1 MNDIYIARQSI
12 YDKALEIIG
21 YELLY
26 RNSEVNA
33 ASFDDGTIAS
43 SETIVNSFIH
53 IGIDNLVG
61 TSLAFVN
68 LPSEF
73 ILDNSLIAMFHEQA
87 VLEVLEEVEPS
98 EEIISGLLAL
108 KSKGYK
114 IALDDFIYSDDR
126 KQMLEIADFVKIDV
140 LDYTED
146 ELSSLVQLIRKDY
159 KAKLIAEK
167 VETEELF
174 TICKTLKFDYYQGYF
189 FCYPQIVVEKKLSGN
204 KLVVLNLINKI
215 QDPEVEIEELEEI
228 LAQDVTLTY
237 KLLRY
242 INSAA
247 FSLRREIDSLKDAIV
262 LLGLEAIKNWASL
275 ILMSSLISV
284 KPQQLILTA
293 LVRAKMAELLS
304 HHINPALEKSAFIC
318 GLFSVLDAL
327 MDKPMVD
334 LLDTVIL
341 STPIKL
347 ALLDYE
353 GELGVIL
360 NNCILYEQ
368 AKFDLLSEENFNSI
382 LFNESYLAAVQWAD
396 NTIKELQK

>member
-12 YDKALEIIG
+12 YDKALDIIG

-73 ILDNSLIAMFHEQA
+73 ILNNSLIAMFHEQA
-87 VLEVLEEVEPS
+87 VLEVLEDVESS
-98 EEIISGLLAL
+98 EEILSGLLAL

-114 IALDDFIYSDDR
+114 IALDDFIYSDDK

-140 LDYTED
+140 LDYPD
-146 ELSSLVQLIRKDY
+146 DKLSSLVQLIRKDY

-174 TICKTLKFDYYQGYF
+174 TICKNLNFDYYQGYF
-189 FCYPQIVVEKKLSGN
+189 FCYPQIVVEKKLSSN

-215 QDPEVEIEELEEI
+215 QNPDVEVEELEVI

-262 LLGLEAIKNWASL
+262 LLGLDAIKNWASL
-275 ILMSSLISV
+275 ILMSSLISD

-327 MDKPMVD
+327 MDKPMID

-396 NTIKELQK
+396 NTIKELQN

>member
-1 MNDIYIARQSI
+1 MSDIYIARQPI
-12 YDKALEIIG
+12 YDSSLEIIG

-26 RNSEVNA
+26 RSSEVNA
-33 ASFDDGTIAS
+33 ATFEDGDIAS

-73 ILDNSLIAMFHEQA
+73 ILNNSLIPMFHEQA
-87 VLEVLEEVEPS
+87 VLEVLEDVEPTD
-98 EEIISGLLAL
+98 EIIAGLLSL

-114 IALDDFIYSDDR
+114 IALDDFEYTDKLDPMIA
-126 KQMLEIADFVKIDV
+126 LADFIKIDV
-140 LDYTED
+140 LEYTQA
-146 ELSSLVQLIRKDY
+146 ELSKLITKLRSKY
-159 KAKLIAEK
+159 NAKLIAEK
-167 VETEELF
+167 VETKELF
-174 TICKTLKFDYYQGYF
+174 DRCNELAFDFYQGYF
-189 FCYPQIVVEKKLSGN
+189 FCYPQMVVEKNIPSN
-204 KLVVLNLINKI
+204 KMVVLTLISQI
-215 QDPEVEIEELEEI
+215 QNPDVEIEELESI

-247 FSLRREIDSLKDAIV
+247 FTLRREIDSLKDAIV

-275 ILMSSLISV
+275 ILMSKIV
-284 KPQQLILTA
+284 DDKPRQLIVTA
-293 LVRAKMAELLS
+293 LIRAKMSELLS
-304 HHINPALEKSAFIC
+304 HHINPQLEKQAFIC

-327 MDKPMVD
+327 MDKPMID

-347 ALLDYE
+347 ALLDHE

-360 NNCILYEQ
+360 KNCVLYEQ
-368 AKFDLLSEENFNSI
+368 AQFELLDDNLNTVY
-382 LFNESYLAAVQWAD
+382 FNESYLAAVKWAD
-396 NTIKELQK
+396 QTMRELQN

>member
-1 MNDIYIARQSI
+1 MNDIYIARQPI
-12 YDKALEIIG
+12 YDSSLEIIG

-26 RNSEVNA
+26 RSSEVNA
-33 ASFDDGTIAS
+33 ASFEDGDLAS
-43 SETIVNSFIH
+43 CETIVNSFIH

-61 TSLAFVN
+61 TALAFVN

-73 ILDNSLIAMFHEQA
+73 ILNNSLIPMFHEQA
-87 VLEVLEEVEPS
+87 VLEVLEDVEPTD
-98 EEIISGLLAL
+98 EIISGLLSL

-114 IALDDFIYSDDR
+114 IALDDFVYSEKLDP
-126 KQMLEIADFVKIDV
+126 MIEIADFIKIDV
-140 LDYTED
+140 LEYTRE
-146 ELSSLVQLIRKDY
+146 ELSKLITKLRSKY

-167 VETEELF
+167 VETKEIFDHCNELD
-174 TICKTLKFDYYQGYF
+174 FDFYQGYF
-189 FCYPQIVVEKKLSGN
+189 FCYPQMVVEKNISGN
-204 KLVVLNLINKI
+204 KMVVLTLISQI
-215 QDPEVEIEELEEI
+215 QDPDVEIEELEEI

-275 ILMSSLISV
+275 ILMSNV
-284 KPQQLILTA
+284 FNDKPQQLIVTA
-293 LVRAKMAELLS
+293 LIRAKMSELLS
-304 HHINPALEKSAFIC
+304 HHINPDLEKQAFIC

-341 STPIKL
+341 STQIKL
-347 ALLDYE
+347 ALLDHE
-353 GELGVIL
+353 GELGIIL
-360 NNCILYEQ
+360 KNCILYEKAQ
-368 AKFDLLSEENFNSI
+368 FDLLADDKLNTVY
-382 LFNESYLAAVQWAD
+382 FNESYLAAVKWAD
-396 NTIKELQK
+396 VTVRELKN

>member
-1 MNDIYIARQSI
+1 MNDIYIARQPI
-12 YDKALEIIG
+12 YDSSLEIIG

-26 RNSEVNA
+26 RSSEVNSA
-33 ASFDDGTIAS
+33 RFEDGDIAS

-73 ILDNSLIAMFHEQA
+73 ILNNSLIPMFHEQA
-87 VLEVLEEVEPS
+87 VLEVLEDVEPTDD
-98 EEIISGLLAL
+98 IISGLLSL

-114 IALDDFIYSDDR
+114 IALDDFVYSEKLDP
-126 KQMLEIADFVKIDV
+126 MIALADFIKIDV
-140 LDYTED
+140 LEYTLA
-146 ELSSLVQLIRKDY
+146 ELTKLIPKLRNKY
-159 KAKLIAEK
+159 NAKLIAEK
-167 VETEELF
+167 VETKELF
-174 TICKTLKFDYYQGYF
+174 DHCNELDFDFYQGYF
-189 FCYPQIVVEKKLSGN
+189 FCYPQMVVEKNIPSN
-204 KLVVLNLINKI
+204 KMVVLTLISQI
-215 QDPEVEIEELEEI
+215 QNPDVEIEELEAI

-247 FSLRREIDSLKDAIV
+247 FALRREIDSLKDAIV

-275 ILMSSLISV
+275 ILMSKIV
-284 KPQQLILTA
+284 DDKPQQLIVTA
-293 LVRAKMAELLS
+293 LIRAKMSELLS
-304 HHINPALEKSAFIC
+304 HHINSELEKQAFIC

-327 MDKPMVD
+327 MDKPMID

-347 ALLDYE
+347 ALLDQE

-360 NNCILYEQ
+360 KNCILYEQ
-368 AKFDLLSEENFNSI
+368 AQFDLLADEHLNTI
-382 LFNESYLAAVQWAD
+382 YFNESYLAAVKWAD
-396 NTIKELQK
+396 QTMRELQD